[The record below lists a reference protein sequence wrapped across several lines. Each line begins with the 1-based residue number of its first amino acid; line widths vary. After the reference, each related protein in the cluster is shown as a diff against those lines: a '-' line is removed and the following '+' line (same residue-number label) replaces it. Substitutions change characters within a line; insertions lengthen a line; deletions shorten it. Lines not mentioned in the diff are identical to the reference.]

1 MPRLFTP
8 ITSRGHDG
16 EYILCDADGQ
26 PVALGQEVK
35 SFRGETCVLRGGKAP
50 HKSNSS
56 GFVWVGRRGSTV
68 TREFYASVFGLFWVC
83 SVNQPTAG

>member
-1 MPRLFTP
+1 MPKLFTP

-35 SFRGETCVLRGGKAP
+35 SFRGETRVLRGGKAP
-50 HKSNSS
+50 HKSSSS
-56 GFVWVGRRGSTV
+56 GFVWVGQQGST
-68 TREFYASVFGLFWVC
+68 TTQEFYASVFGLSWVS
-83 SVNQPTAG
+83 SVSRPTSG